1 MAQKPWKKY
10 LTEDEYWSL
19 PATGRTLADYWTEF
33 LPKMCDRMK
42 SDGTLIPTL
51 ESEGYRLADL
61 QVDLMQDGYPE
72 DAAWEVVK
80 QDLYALPPEE

>member
-1 MAQKPWKKY
+1 MAQKPWMQF

-19 PATGRTLADYWTEF
+19 PATGRTLADYWTQWR
-33 LPKMCDRMK
+33 PKMCREMK
-42 SDGTLIPTL
+42 AAGTLVQTL
-51 ESEGYRLADL
+51 ENEGYRLADL
-61 QVDLMQDGYPE
+61 QVDLMQQGYPE